1 MLNLADD
8 AVRPRSA
15 RTSWRELAI
24 VIAAAAVLSVV
35 FTWPL
40 TLKLGQVGR
49 VDVADGQWAI
59 WNVAWVARALVLDP
73 LHVFDTNIFY
83 PHRWTLIYSESNLGA
98 GALGIPAYWLT
109 RNPYAAH
116 NSAVLISFALSQI
129 GMYFLVRHLTGS
141 RASAA
146 ASAICYAFCPYV
158 LAWTAEVQL
167 MMIFGLPFIMLAL
180 HRMMDEPT
188 PARGAVLGL
197 TMAVQTLFCGYY
209 GVFGTLM
216 VAYMIA
222 VLGTSRRM
230 WREARLWAAL
240 ATGAIVAVAAALPLL
255 VPYISLHRVTGF
267 SRPLEFALSY
277 SANWSAFVASGAYAH
292 RWLLTILPPFSGV
305 LFPGFVAT
313 LFGVVGAVVAARTG
327 RGEVTV
333 GYGGLVLLACWAS
346 FGPAAGLYTV
356 LYRALPVFAWMRA
369 PSRFG
374 LIVVFGLGVLAGI
387 GVSSLAR
394 RTQRGWGGVTVAIL
408 AFADVLTPLHWPA
421 AAPPAPVY
429 EILRA
434 QPRGVVIEMPFYRRE
449 AGLFRHTRYMLAST
463 AHWFPLVNGY
473 SDYMPPDYFDNAKLF
488 ASFPSLRAFNVFE
501 SLDVRY
507 VVFHMN
513 GYNSH
518 NRSDVLA
525 RLHDFEPYL
534 RPISISD
541 DARLYEI
548 AGFPKQ

>member
-8 AVRPRSA
+8 AVRPRPA
-15 RTSWRELAI
+15 RASWRELAI

-59 WNVAWVARALVLDP
+59 WSVAWVARALVLDP
-73 LHVFDTNIFY
+73 LHVFDANIFY

-109 RNPYAAH
+109 RNPYATH

-167 MMIFGLPFIMLAL
+167 MMIFGLPFIILAL
-180 HRMMDEPT
+180 HRMMEEPT
-188 PARGAVLGL
+188 RARGAVLGL

-230 WREARLWAAL
+230 WRDARLWAAL
-240 ATGAIVAVAAALPLL
+240 TTGAIVAVAAALPLL
-255 VPYISLHRVTGF
+255 VPYVSLHRVTGF
-267 SRPLEFALSY
+267 SRPLAFAESY
-277 SANWSAFVASGAYAH
+277 SANWSAFLASGAYLH
-292 RWLLTILPPFSGV
+292 RWLLTMLPPFSGV

-313 LFGVVGAVVAARTG
+313 LFGVAGAMVSARTG
-327 RGEVTV
+327 RGELTV
-333 GYGGLVLLACWAS
+333 GYGGLALLAGWAS

-356 LYRALPVFAWMRA
+356 LYRVIPVFAWMRA

-374 LIVVFGLGVLAGI
+374 LIVAFGLAVLAGI

-394 RTQRGWGGVTVAIL
+394 WTQRGWAGVAVAIL
-408 AFADVLTPLHWPA
+408 AFADVFTPLHWPA
-421 AAPPAPVY
+421 ATSPAAVY
-429 EILRA
+429 ELLRTE
-434 QPRGVVIEMPFYRRE
+434 PRGAVIELPFYRRE
-449 AGLFRHTRYMLAST
+449 AGMFRHTRYMLAST

-473 SDYMPPDYFDNAKLF
+473 SDYMPPDFFDNARLL
-488 ASFPSLRAFNVFE
+488 ASFPSPRAFNVLE

-507 VVFHMN
+507 VVFHMHS
-513 GYNSH
+513 YDSEH
-518 NRSDVLA
+518 RRDILA
-525 RLHDFEPYL
+525 RLHEFDAYL
-534 RPISISD
+534 RPLSITD
-541 DARLYEI
+541 DTRLYEI
-548 AGFPKQ
+548 VGYPKR